1 MNTADCA
8 RNCGDQ
14 DLHKCIKTT
23 IFEVGFKYTG
33 MAQEIEFIIDKVDG
47 EIFLGQHD
55 RTVKNELATNKA
67 KAIGE
72 LTMRIVAAIESLQN
86 NDSLYITIRKED

>member
-1 MNTADCA
+1 MT
-8 RNCGDQ
+8 
-14 DLHKCIKTT
+14 
-23 IFEVGFKYTG
+23 
-33 MAQEIEFIIDKVDG
+33 QEIEFIIDKVDG
-47 EIFLGQHD
+47 EIFLGQQD

>member
-1 MNTADCA
+1 
-8 RNCGDQ
+8 
-14 DLHKCIKTT
+14 
-23 IFEVGFKYTG
+23 
-33 MAQEIEFIIDKVDG
+33 MAQEIEFIIDKIDG

-86 NDSLYITIRKED
+86 NDSLYITIRKEG

>member
-1 MNTADCA
+1 MT
-8 RNCGDQ
+8 
-14 DLHKCIKTT
+14 
-23 IFEVGFKYTG
+23 
-33 MAQEIEFIIDKVDG
+33 QEIEYIIDKVDG
-47 EIFLGQHD
+47 AIILGQHD

-86 NDSLYITIRKED
+86 NGSLYITVRKED

>member
-1 MNTADCA
+1 
-8 RNCGDQ
+8 
-14 DLHKCIKTT
+14 
-23 IFEVGFKYTG
+23 

-55 RTVKNELATNKA
+55 RTVKNELAANKA

>member
-1 MNTADCA
+1 
-8 RNCGDQ
+8 
-14 DLHKCIKTT
+14 
-23 IFEVGFKYTG
+23 

-67 KAIGE
+67 KAIDE

>member
-1 MNTADCA
+1 MISPYQLLLFGKKELKKA
-8 RNCGDQ
+8 
-14 DLHKCIKTT
+14 
-23 IFEVGFKYTG
+23 
-33 MAQEIEFIIDKVDG
+33 MAQKIEFIIDKVDG

-72 LTMRIVAAIESLQN
+72 LTTRIVAAIESLQN

>member
-1 MNTADCA
+1 
-8 RNCGDQ
+8 
-14 DLHKCIKTT
+14 
-23 IFEVGFKYTG
+23 

-55 RTVKNELATNKA
+55 RTVKNELTTNKA

-72 LTMRIVAAIESLQN
+72 LTTRIVAAIESLQN